1 MKLSLSEQLPSRCM
15 TNHVSIYCQGDG
27 HNIRS
32 VRSLHNAWN
41 SLKWLVDRV
50 IDETVQSDP
59 VVRYIGPNMPL
70 PPFPFENLEL
80 EHTLESSPVHPLSS
94 PLTVSLS
101 LRTSMN
107 TDRLSNDIPLRRW
120 ARVRNS
126 DESPTKGICGSAKRY
141 IRCVVSSEET
151 PALKRSVFL
160 GCCLPKI
167 GYFLVLPQYWLTW
180 TFEISILLPSIASR
194 LTITTVKS
202 PPLKFAIAQLQ
213 KPSPPTTKFY
223 RGAESTRARWRQD
236 L

>member
-15 TNHVSIYCQGDG
+15 TNHKRQEPAQCVELSG
-27 HNIRS
+27 
-32 VRSLHNAWN
+32 V
-41 SLKWLVDRV
+41 
-50 IDETVQSDP
+50 SDP
-59 VVRYIGPNMPL
+59 VVRYIGPSMLLPL
-70 PPFPFENLEL
+70 FPFENLEL
-80 EHTLESSPVHPLSS
+80 EHILESSSVHPVSS

-101 LRTSMN
+101 LRLSMN
-107 TDRLSNDIPLRRW
+107 TDRLSNGIPLRRW
-120 ARVRNS
+120 ARVRN
-126 DESPTKGICGSAKRY
+126 I
-141 IRCVVSSEET
+141 SSEET